1 MKLKSIK
8 GYFNQPLQQT
18 LDQFSA
24 FLSFDTP
31 DGELCNNDKA
41 LLALL
46 KWGLTVDGKIS
57 ERSMSAFSDFLQAH
71 NSSSTAKALT
81 EYMLQCEPLEPAK
94 ATDYLLQ
101 LTVPERS
108 LAITNLIKLSLASKS
123 YDDEHR
129 QQIMTLAE
137 SLEIEPQEILR
148 LENSE
153 LEQHER
159 HTKLM
164 RSGAGLLVAL
174 IVLLVFILTA
184 TLLRSVV
191 FGLILSYLC
200 LPVQK
205 KFERYLA
212 RKSPFTGQPI
222 KKQGF
227 TDKVVNKIKKFVG
240 NESVE
245 LINDTTPEKHHRD
258 QIVGRTCTATVV
270 LVVFLGLIFTGLLA
284 TGGVNYLNG
293 LKTSVIGWVSEHKT
307 SESTEVQN
315 IANTPPA
322 NHAEEYDATIEA
334 TTSEEEFSGKL
345 NNYLNNIKHE
355 FQNIPLVAWGVDE
368 IANILNDPKALQQ
381 FFTALLQKSG
391 GLLQFT
397 FGMISTI
404 SAILLDIL
412 MTIFFFSLFLR
423 TIAGNTDEKGVGL
436 SLGNY
441 LVRTVFNGHWLPKAE
456 EDTLCEGER
465 IISAV
470 IFKLKAWLKG
480 YIILISIDFIIYT
493 TAFSLLKVPYAPILG
508 FFAGCALLLPYIGPI
523 VSATLTVLV
532 TLACGGDAVSGM
544 QIAGIVV
551 IYLIQNG
558 VVEQFFL
565 YPAVIGEALGL
576 TTLET
581 IIVVLLGG
589 YFAGITGMIFALP
602 ASAVIKYLVPQ
613 AYRTIR
619 R

>member
-8 GYFNQPLQQT
+8 AYFNQPLQQT

-31 DGELCNNDKA
+31 DGELCDNDKA

-57 ERSMSAFSDFLQAH
+57 ERSMNAFSDFLQAH
-71 NSSSTAKALT
+71 NSSSTAKTLT
-81 EYMLQCEPLEPAK
+81 EYMLKCEPLEPAK
-94 ATDYLLQ
+94 ATNYLVQ
-101 LTVPERS
+101 LTIPERS
-108 LAITNLIKLSLASKS
+108 LAISNLIKLSLASKS

-129 QQIMTLAE
+129 QQIMVLAD

-148 LENSE
+148 LENLE

-200 LPVQK
+200 LPIQK
-205 KFERYLA
+205 KFERYFSK
-212 RKSPFTGQPI
+212 KSPFTGQPI

-227 TDKVVNKIKKFVG
+227 TSKVVAKIKKVVG
-240 NESVE
+240 NDSIEQVA
-245 LINDTTPEKHHRD
+245 DTTPEKHHRE
-258 QIVGRTCTATVV
+258 QLVGRACTATVV
-270 LVVFLGLIFTGLLA
+270 LVVFLGLIFTALLA

-293 LKTSVIGWVSEHKT
+293 LKTSVIGWVSEHK
-307 SESTEVQN
+307 SEATEEQF
-315 IANTPPA
+315 AQYPTPA
-322 NHAEEYDATIEA
+322 DHAEDID
-334 TTSEEEFSGKL
+334 TTSIAITKEDEFSDKL
-345 NNYLNNIKHE
+345 NNYLNNIKYE

-368 IANILNDPKALQQ
+368 IAKILNDPKALQQ

-391 GLLQFT
+391 GILQFT
-397 FGMISTI
+397 FGMISTM

-412 MTIFFFSLFLR
+412 MTIFFFSLFLK
-423 TIAGNTDEKGVGL
+423 TIASNTDEKGVGL

-441 LVRTVFNGHWLPKAE
+441 LVRTVFNGHWLPEAE
-456 EDTLCEGER
+456 EETLREGER

-493 TAFSLLKVPYAPILG
+493 AVFSLLKVPYAPILG
-508 FFAGCALLLPYIGPI
+508 FFAGCALLLPFIGPI
-523 VSATLTVLV
+523 VSVTLTVLV

-544 QIAGIVV
+544 QIAGILA
-551 IYLIQNG
+551 IYLVQNG

-613 AYRTIR
+613 AYRTIKR
-619 R
+619 